1 MTKTLQKK
9 FVFTAMLAVS
19 LLLVALLGAI
29 NIGNAAITSRQT
41 NALLNALVE
50 AETAFTPIRPQPKHD
65 RNSPFSPALTED
77 HRLSARYFVVLTDAS
92 GTILKLDISRIAS
105 VTEPEASAI
114 LSQVLQSA
122 KTQGRVAHFRYR
134 SVEISNGS
142 GQVYVFLDVSAQGLA
157 VLRVLLLS
165 ILLGVLCWVVM
176 LLLVSLLSKKA
187 IQPIAASMERQ
198 RQFVTDAGHELKTPL
213 AIIQANT
220 EAMELLNGETKWS
233 RNIREQT
240 QRLGSLM
247 NELLALSRLDEYDLH
262 AERSLQDLSGIVDG
276 GIQMFLPGAELKEL
290 RIHKQIA
297 PGITVSG
304 SLDLLNRLISILMDN
319 AVKYT
324 PPGGEIR
331 IRLSALQQTILLT
344 VENECHSLPD
354 CPPDKL
360 FDRFFRADAARTQ
373 KNGGYGIGLSSAKAI
388 VEAHGGTICAQYLDD
403 SAIAFQ
409 IKLNAGGFP

>member
-41 NALLNALVE
+41 NSLLNVLVE

-77 HRLSARYFVVLTDAS
+77 HRLSACYFVALTDAS

-114 LSQVLQSA
+114 VSQAFQSA
-122 KTQGRVAHFRYR
+122 KAQGRVAHFRYR

-165 ILLGVLCWVVM
+165 ILLGILCWVLM
-176 LLLVSLLSKKA
+176 LLLVILLSK
-187 IQPIAASMERQ
+187 
-198 RQFVTDAGHELKTPL
+198 
-213 AIIQANT
+213 
-220 EAMELLNGETKWS
+220 
-233 RNIREQT
+233 
-240 QRLGSLM
+240 
-247 NELLALSRLDEYDLH
+247 
-262 AERSLQDLSGIVDG
+262 
-276 GIQMFLPGAELKEL
+276 
-290 RIHKQIA
+290 
-297 PGITVSG
+297 
-304 SLDLLNRLISILMDN
+304 
-319 AVKYT
+319 
-324 PPGGEIR
+324 
-331 IRLSALQQTILLT
+331 
-344 VENECHSLPD
+344 
-354 CPPDKL
+354 
-360 FDRFFRADAARTQ
+360 
-373 KNGGYGIGLSSAKAI
+373 KAI
-388 VEAHGGTICAQYLDD
+388 VEAHGGTICAQYLDN